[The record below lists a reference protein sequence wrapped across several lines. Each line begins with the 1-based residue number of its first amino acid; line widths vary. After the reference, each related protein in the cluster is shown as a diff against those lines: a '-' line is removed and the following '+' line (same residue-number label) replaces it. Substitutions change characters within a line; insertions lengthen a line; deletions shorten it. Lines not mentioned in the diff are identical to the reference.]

1 MTRRVKVD
9 GQIDVEFESLGQ
21 SFLNKHPKIKITK
34 TEDLEISRYSTID
47 DLILS
52 LSHQRDRILSIGGTD
67 ITVDLDYSRGYYDDI
82 DFEPTVS
89 YKIEESELEYRRR
102 LVALKRAADKAKATR
117 KKEKIDQ
124 EAAEKELLAKLKAK
138 YEK

>member
-1 MTRRVKVD
+1 MTRRVKVG

-21 SFLNKHPKIKITK
+21 SFLNKHPKIKLTK
-34 TEDLEISRYSTID
+34 TENLEISRYSTID

-52 LSHQRDRILSIGGTD
+52 LSHQRDRIISNGGID
-67 ITVDLDYSRGYYDDI
+67 ITVDLDYCRGYYDDI

-89 YKIEESELEYRRR
+89 YKIEESESEYRRR

-124 EAAEKELLAKLKAK
+124 EAAEKELYAKLKAK
-138 YEK
+138 YDK

>member
-21 SFLNKHPKIKITK
+21 SFLNKHPKIKLTK

-47 DLILS
+47 GLILS
-52 LSHQRDRILSIGGTD
+52 LSHQRDRILSNGGTD

-89 YKIEESELEYRRR
+89 YKIEESESEYRRR

-124 EAAEKELLAKLKAK
+124 EAAEKELYAKLKAK
-138 YEK
+138 YDK

>member
-9 GQIDVEFESLGQ
+9 GQIDMEFESLGQ
-21 SFLNKHPKIKITK
+21 SFLNKHPKIKLTK
-34 TEDLEISRYSTID
+34 TEDLEISKYSTID
-47 DLILS
+47 HLILS
-52 LSHQRDRILSIGGTD
+52 LSHQRDKILSNGGTD
-67 ITVDLDYSRGYYDDI
+67 ITVDLDYSRGYYDDV

-89 YKIEESELEYRRR
+89 YKVEENESEYRKRV
-102 LVALKRAADKAKATR
+102 VALKRAADKAKAT
-117 KKEKIDQ
+117 KKQEKINQ